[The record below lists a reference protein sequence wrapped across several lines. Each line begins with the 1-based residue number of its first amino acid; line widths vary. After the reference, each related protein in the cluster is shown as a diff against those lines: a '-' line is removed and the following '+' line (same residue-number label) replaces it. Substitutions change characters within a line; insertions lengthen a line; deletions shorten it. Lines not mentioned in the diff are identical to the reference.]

1 MHIFSTHQGAQRDSH
16 CVFHLLKIEGKFDR
30 LTFWLHPPRA
40 VADPILPCGWIFSE
54 ATRYAIRKDTR
65 GVVGRDE
72 PCQLPGKNLSSAAPA
87 TSLGHTGKNEPYLS
101 HINLNINLN
110 KN

>member
-1 MHIFSTHQGAQRDSH
+1 MYTLKRRRQIIHAYFFLLIKELREIPIAFSS
-16 CVFHLLKIEGKFDR
+16 LEIEGEIDR

-65 GVVGRDE
+65 GVVGGDGRTM
-72 PCQLPGKNLSSAAPA
+72 LTAGKEFKLSGSC
-87 TSLGHTGKNEPYLS
+87 N
-101 HINLNINLN
+101 
-110 KN
+110 